1 MRHRPLFC
9 LIRRAGA
16 AMLALALS
24 APAPAAAAWFSG
36 DEQRLAA
43 EADRFVAD
51 KPAGLQRILHTLYME
66 GEWNAVLN
74 LDLLGLAA
82 LEAGQPRVA
91 ERAFDMAAARILR
104 IYADDPNA
112 QQARSLWSAESV
124 KDFKGEPY
132 ERAMTFYYR
141 GLLYAAAGD
150 YQNARAAFLQADI
163 QNAFGQYE
171 RYDGGQGGFSLMVWL
186 AAWASQCD
194 GDGARAA
201 ELAARTAKDT
211 AQPFLAQA
219 RTALP
224 RHLSVFEQGI
234 GPEKVTLGDTRSIL
248 GFLPQGSAGGAP
260 RITYAAAGNAR
271 ALAAGTA
278 ADLDHVAMTRGG
290 RPIQGILDGKAL
302 FKENSAAVAD
312 AAGALSASLMHAAM
326 SAAGGANGANAS
338 LAQGLGA
345 AGAAGSLLSV
355 AAGALS
361 RAANAEADTRY
372 WASLPKT
379 IYVQGLAAPLA
390 DPGAQFSTGGK
401 ARPALLKARHGEC
414 SLAWGREYPA
424 FDAEHGGVANPSPWP
439 AEPVESGRERA
450 NAALRNELLALPFVR

>member
-1 MRHRPLFC
+1 MRPRPILHA
-9 LIRRAGA
+9 LRRAGA
-16 AMLALALS
+16 AVLALALA
-24 APAPAAAAWFSG
+24 APVPAAAAWFGG

-43 EADRFVAD
+43 EADRYVAD

-104 IYADDPNA
+104 IYADDPHA

-201 ELAARTAKDT
+201 ELAGRAARGTS
-211 AQPFLAQA
+211 PFLAQA

-234 GPEKVTLGDTRSIL
+234 GPEKVTLGDTKSIL

-260 RITYAAAGNAR
+260 RIAYAAAGNAG

-278 ADLDHVAMTRGG
+278 ADLDQVAMTRGG
-290 RPIQGILDGKAL
+290 RPIQGILDGKAV
-302 FKENSAAVAD
+302 FKENAATVAD
-312 AAGALSASLMHAAM
+312 AAGALSAGLMNAAM
-326 SAAGGANGANAS
+326 SAAGSANGANAS

-345 AGAAGSLLSV
+345 AGAAGSLLGV

-379 IYVQGLAAPLA
+379 IYVQGLAAPLV
-390 DPGAQFSTGGK
+390 DPGAEFSTGSK

-414 SLAWGREYPA
+414 SLAWSREYPA

-450 NAALRNELLALPFVR
+450 NAALRNELLTLPFVR